1 MVAVA
6 VDGGGL
12 LRVLGVGLSLLN
24 GYCAY
29 GFDGHKHLHFLDLGN
44 RSLLPSGPWVL
55 KVRPAYNS
63 TGKGGTL
70 HQH

>member
-6 VDGGGL
+6 VEGGGL

-29 GFDGHKHLHFLDLGN
+29 GFDGHMHLHFLDLGN
-44 RSLLPSGPWVL
+44 QVIPSIG
-55 KVRPAYNS
+55 AF
-63 TGKGGTL
+63 GTKR
-70 HQH
+70 